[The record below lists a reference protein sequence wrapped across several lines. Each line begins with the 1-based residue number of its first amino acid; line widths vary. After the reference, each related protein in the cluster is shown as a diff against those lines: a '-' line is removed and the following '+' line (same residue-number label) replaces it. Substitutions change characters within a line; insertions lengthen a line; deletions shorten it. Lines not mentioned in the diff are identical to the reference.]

1 MSQDRGLQQ
10 QRFELKYLIDEALAP
25 SIREHVRSY
34 LELDDYG
41 VGMPNLA
48 YPVQSIYLDSDD
60 LATHKAVVNGTKNR
74 FKLRLRYYDD
84 HPNTPVFLE
93 VKARVNNCILKQ
105 RCGVKRDAVELLV
118 AGQLPERQHMLS
130 KEPKHLAA
138 LQRFNYLLHHLNA
151 KPKVHNCYLR
161 EAWVSPMD
169 NSVRITFDRKVMAE
183 PYFRAKPIV
192 RMENPVEVYPGQTIL
207 EIKFTSRF
215 PNWIREMVEIFNLM
229 QFAAAKYSEG
239 IMLIGEHLFHDG
251 DRVLDWQP
259 GVPYP
264 VGAQLAPGEA
274 FAPAEFAYD

>member
-25 SIREHVRSY
+25 SIREFVRSY

-41 VGMPNLA
+41 VGRPNMA
-48 YPVQSIYLDSDD
+48 YPVQSIYLDSDE

-84 HPNTPVFLE
+84 HPHTPVFFE

-130 KEPKHLAA
+130 KEPKHLVA
-138 LQRFNYLLHHLNA
+138 LQRFNFLLHHLNA
-151 KPKVHNCYLR
+151 KPKLHNCYLR

-169 NSVRITFDRKVMAE
+169 NSVRITFDRKVMVE
-183 PYFRAKPIV
+183 PYFRAKPII
-192 RMENPVEVYPGQTIL
+192 RLENPAEVYPGHTIL

-215 PNWIREMVEIFNLM
+215 PNWVREMVRIFDLM

-239 IMLIGEHLFHDG
+239 VMTIGEHLFHDG

-264 VGAQLAPGEA
+264 VKAQRVLGED